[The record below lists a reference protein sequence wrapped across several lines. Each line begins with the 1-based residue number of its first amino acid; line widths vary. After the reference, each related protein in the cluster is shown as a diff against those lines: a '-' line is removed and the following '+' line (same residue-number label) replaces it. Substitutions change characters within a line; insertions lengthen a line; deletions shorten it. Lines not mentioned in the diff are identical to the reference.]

1 VNRFRHPLFFIIV
14 GLALL
19 GFGFQLLVE
28 PGKLFTQLLTW
39 GIIIAIIFLV
49 FRAVMRRRTNNEYSA
64 YVRAA
69 KKSKRKYNQQSIT
82 SVNRIQ
88 KGKKPTS
95 TISHRKKR
103 DSTHLTVIEGK
114 KNKKKNRALF

>member
-1 VNRFRHPLFFIIV
+1 
-14 GLALL
+14 
-19 GFGFQLLVE
+19 
-28 PGKLFTQLLTW
+28 
-39 GIIIAIIFLV
+39 
-49 FRAVMRRRTNNEYSA
+49 MRRRTNNEYSA

-95 TISHRKKR
+95 TISNRKKR